1 MIYKEIIL
9 ESIVREYFD
18 TGIIKDN
25 DTLLVALSGG
35 MDSMCLIDAFYKLK
49 SEFNFN
55 LIAIHINHGI
65 RGKEADRDLL
75 FVEDYCKSMGIKLIT
90 EKVNAVKLS
99 DDEGLTIEEAARKL
113 RYEILEKIWKKL
125 SSKNSA
131 ADVYILVAQHERD
144 QVETVIHNMVRGTGI
159 KGIAG
164 MKKQNGNILRPL
176 LDIKKSEI
184 EKFVDKY
191 DVPYVVD
198 STNDDEKYTRNFI
211 RKQIIDK
218 IEKINKS
225 ASTHIAELAKYANE
239 VNEYIESQSSK
250 AYENAVL
257 KEDKNT
263 IVLNLTKFRLCE
275 KIIKAGIIREVFNR
289 LISTLKD
296 VTRKNIDD
304 IIELS
309 KKVQGGHL
317 DLPYN
322 LTVDKK
328 QKELIF
334 NKNQK
339 NISMSRRKKK

>member
-49 SEFNFN
+49 SEFNLN

-144 QVETVIHNMVRGTGI
+144 QV
-159 KGIAG
+159 
-164 MKKQNGNILRPL
+164 
-176 LDIKKSEI
+176 
-184 EKFVDKY
+184 
-191 DVPYVVD
+191 
-198 STNDDEKYTRNFI
+198 
-211 RKQIIDK
+211 
-218 IEKINKS
+218 
-225 ASTHIAELAKYANE
+225 
-239 VNEYIESQSSK
+239 
-250 AYENAVL
+250 
-257 KEDKNT
+257 
-263 IVLNLTKFRLCE
+263 
-275 KIIKAGIIREVFNR
+275 
-289 LISTLKD
+289 
-296 VTRKNIDD
+296 
-304 IIELS
+304 
-309 KKVQGGHL
+309 
-317 DLPYN
+317 
-322 LTVDKK
+322 
-328 QKELIF
+328 
-334 NKNQK
+334 
-339 NISMSRRKKK
+339 

>member
-9 ESIVREYFD
+9 ESIVRDFFD
-18 TGIIKDN
+18 TGIIKDD

-49 SEFNFN
+49 SELNYN
-55 LIAIHINHGI
+55 LMAIHVHHGI
-65 RGKEADRDLL
+65 RGKEADRDSS
-75 FVEDYCKSMGIKLIT
+75 FVKDYCKSMDIKLIT
-90 EKVNAVKLS
+90 EKVNAVKFS
-99 DDEGLTIEEAARKL
+99 KDEGLTLEEAARKL
-113 RYEILEKIWKKL
+113 RYEAFEKNWKKL
-125 SSKNSA
+125 SSKSGKN
-131 ADVYILVAQHERD
+131 DIYVLVAQHERD
-144 QVETVIHNMVRGTGI
+144 QVETVIHNMIRGTGI

-184 EKFVDKY
+184 EKYVDKY

-218 IEKINKS
+218 FDLINKS
-225 ASTHIAELAKYANE
+225 ASTHIAELAKNADE
-239 VNEYIESQSSK
+239 VSEYIEAQSSK
-250 AYENAVL
+250 AYKNVVL
-257 KEDKNT
+257 KETKNT
-263 IVLNLTKFRLCE
+263 VVLNLTKFRLCE
-275 KIIKAGIIREVFNR
+275 NIIKAGIIREVFNH
-289 LISTLKD
+289 LVSTLKD
-296 VTRKNIDD
+296 VTKININD

-322 LTVDKK
+322 LTLDKK

-334 NKNQK
+334 NKNKK

>member
-9 ESIVREYFD
+9 ESIVRDCFD

-25 DTLLVALSGG
+25 DTLLIGLSGG

-65 RGKEADRDLL
+65 RGKEADRDET
-75 FVEDYCKSMGIKLIT
+75 FVKDYCKSMDIKLIT
-90 EKVNAVKLS
+90 ENVNAVKFAKEES
-99 DDEGLTIEEAARKL
+99 LTLEEAARKL
-113 RYEILEKIWKKL
+113 RYEIFEKHWKKL
-125 SSKNSA
+125 STKSKKN
-131 ADVYILVAQHERD
+131 DVHILVAQHERD
-144 QVETVIHNMVRGTGI
+144 QVETVIHNMIRGTGI
-159 KGIAG
+159 KGISG
-164 MKKQNGNILRPL
+164 MKKLSGNILRPL
-176 LDIKKSEI
+176 LDIKKSDI
-184 EKFVDKY
+184 EKFVTKY

-218 IEKINKS
+218 FEKINKS

-250 AYENAVL
+250 AYKNVVL
-257 KEDKNT
+257 KENKNT

-275 KIIKAGIIREVFNR
+275 NIIKTGIIREVFNR
-289 LISTLKD
+289 LVSTLKD
-296 VTRKNIDD
+296 ITKKNIDD

-334 NKNQK
+334 NKNKK